1 MKHCVSPEERET
13 VTALGQVRG
22 AFLGKV
28 ALGWAVKGTR
38 EPSNP
43 PAHSQDPQMQGKFRG
58 TEWPR
63 GMHNGVGGAALQS
76 LPGQGEEPSRPAGGQ
91 TGSHAK
97 FGLHPLGTGFLIRRV
112 MQFSLPN
119 CVLIV
124 HSLKIKRH

>member
-63 GMHNGVGGAALQS
+63 GMHNGVGGGGSAEFA
-76 LPGQGEEPSRPAGGQ
+76 RAGGGAQ
-91 TGSHAK
+91 QASWG
-97 FGLHPLGTGFLIRRV
+97 PDREPR
-112 MQFSLPN
+112 
-119 CVLIV
+119 
-124 HSLKIKRH
+124 